1 MIELTRKKALAFK
14 PVTMARSFEI
24 ISEQI
29 RARIEAQR
37 LRPGDKL
44 PPERE
49 LSQQFGVS
57 RNAVREALRGLESAG
72 IIELRK
78 GAHGGAF
85 VSEGRPDQ
93 VVQSF
98 KDMFALG
105 SISINDLTEAR
116 QEIMNMIL
124 ENAARRAKPDDFLRL
139 ERNIDLTEAALLAG
153 RDDEQ
158 MERTGDFYRLLADAT
173 QNPVLVLVIS
183 PLYAIVRRF
192 VAAAGIRAT
201 PEVITARRAIL
212 SSLRDGDTVAA
223 QQLMAGHLRAV
234 HSAILRRYPE
244 GVLPTDQQD

>member
-1 MIELTRKKALAFK
+1 MAFK

-85 VSEGRPDQ
+85 VCEGRPDQ

-98 KDMFALG
+98 KDMFTLG

-116 QEIMNMIL
+116 QEIMNLIL
-124 ENAARRAKPDDFLRL
+124 ENAARRATDDDLKRL

-158 MERTGDFYRLLADAT
+158 MERTGEFYRMLAEAT

-183 PLYAIVRRF
+183 PLYEIVRRF

-201 PEVITARRAIL
+201 SEVITARRAIL
-212 SSLRDGDTVAA
+212 ASLREGDAA
-223 QQLMAGHLRAV
+223 AARQLMSVHLRAV

-244 GVLPTDQQD
+244 GVIPTEKQD